1 MIKNKI
7 VKIDGVEIGYNR
19 PIPVIAE
26 IGVNHLGNLSRAK
39 KMVDLANDGGADFIK
54 FQTYVAERRYD
65 LNKNPKA
72 EQFIKLTKE
81 WQLLESEE
89 EELWTYA
96 RKQKAKI
103 FTSVYDPE
111 TIKFAEKLENPVYKV
126 AAFEI
131 SNTKLIAELIKTK
144 KPLIISCGMT
154 NIQEIKKNIK
164 ILEENNVDF
173 ILLHTV
179 SSYPLQKIHSNLKKI
194 YELKNNFDCPI
205 GHSDHTPGTEIP
217 PLAVAAGAQIIE
229 KHFTD
234 NPKLRESDN
243 FFSVTEEEVKEI
255 KFLIDKVKSY
265 MGSDNIEKIETED
278 FMWNFRR
285 DTRKK

>member
-1 MIKNKI
+1 MKKNKI
-7 VKIDGVEIGYNR
+7 VEIDGVEVGYNR

-26 IGVNHLGNLSRAK
+26 IGVNHLGDLDRAK
-39 KMVDLANDGGADFIK
+39 KMVDLANEGGADFIK

-65 LNKNPKA
+65 LNKNPRAK
-72 EQFIKLTKE
+72 QFTKLTKD
-81 WQLLESEE
+81 WQLTEGEE

-103 FTSVYDPE
+103 FTSVYDAE
-111 TIKFAEKLENPVYKV
+111 TVKFAEKLENPVYKV

-131 SNTKLIAELIKTK
+131 TNTKLIAELIKTK

-154 NIQEIKKNIK
+154 NMREIKKNIK
-164 ILEENNVDF
+164 PLEENNVDF
-173 ILLHTV
+173 VLLHTV

-194 YELKNNFDCPI
+194 YELKESFDCPI
-205 GHSDHTPGTEIP
+205 GHSDHTPGTAIP

-243 FFSVTEEEVKEI
+243 FFSITSSELKDI
-255 KFLIDKVKSY
+255 KHKVNKVYEYLYSPNFE
-265 MGSDNIEKIETED
+265 DADPEK
-278 FMWNFRR
+278 FMRSF
-285 DTRKK
+285 KK

>member
-7 VKIDGVEIGYNR
+7 VKIDGVELGYNR

-26 IGVNHLGNLSRAK
+26 IGVNHLGDLSRAK

-103 FTSVYDPE
+103 FTSVYDPD

-243 FFSVTEEEVKEI
+243 FFSITSSDLKDIKHRVNKAYEYIYSPKFEEADPE
-255 KFLIDKVKSY
+255 KFMRS
-265 MGSDNIEKIETED
+265 
-278 FMWNFRR
+278 F
-285 DTRKK
+285 KK